1 MPKIELVWDD
11 DCPHV
16 DAARENL
23 AAALSAIGAP
33 ARWDEWRRDDRAAPP
48 YASLVGSPAILI
60 DGRDV
65 EGHEAGPAAC
75 CRVYVGADGRRS
87 AAPSVTS
94 IVDALREARARVHV
108 TEQK

>member
-23 AAALSAIGAP
+23 AAALAAIGVP
-33 ARWDEWRRDDRAAPP
+33 AHWDEWRRDDRAAPA

-60 DGRDV
+60 EGRDI
-65 EGHEAGPAAC
+65 EGQEMGSAAC
-75 CRVYVGADGRRS
+75 CRVYVGPDGRRS
-87 AAPSVTS
+87 AAPSIAT
-94 IVDALREARARVHV
+94 IVDALRRAGA
-108 TEQK
+108 